1 MGWNR
6 AVISD
11 IDESLDCG
19 VDAVA
24 ISISTSDIHIKH
36 KLKKDREWV
45 LQSMVK
51 ATQYA
56 KKNPNCMYR
65 LMQKMLQEVI

>member
-1 MGWNR
+1 MSKLLWDG
-6 AVISD
+6 IEQLYD

-19 VDAVA
+19 VDVA

-45 LQSMVK
+45 YK
-51 ATQYA
+51 AWLRQHNI
-56 KKNPNCMYR
+56 KIQIVC
-65 LMQKMLQEVI
+65 IG